1 MNQEYQQRFLAAR
14 RGIIARRFRTL
25 NDMQRR
31 AVLTTQGPL
40 LLLAGAGSGKTT
52 VLIHRIANLMT
63 FGRASDSEEIP
74 QDVTPEDVAFL
85 EDYLASPREENQP
98 RAQTLCALEPAKPWS
113 IIAITFTNKAAN
125 ELKDRLAK
133 MLGDDAADVWAM
145 TFHSACCRILRRD
158 IDRLGYTGSFTIY
171 DSQDSERVM
180 KDVIRDMQLDEKS
193 FPPRMLLNLI
203 SRAKDQ
209 MQSPEEFAK
218 TAAVSGD
225 YRMERAATAYELY
238 ETRLQEAN
246 ALDFD
251 DIILR
256 TVELLQQFEDVRSY
270 YQRKFRYVLIDEYQ
284 DTNHLQYLLA
294 SLLAGGYENICV
306 VGDDDQ
312 SIYRFRG
319 ATIENI
325 LSFEEQYP
333 AAQVI
338 RLEQNYRS
346 TKAILKAANA
356 VISHNRGRKGKTLWT
371 ENPSGNKIKIRQ
383 TGSESDEAAFVA
395 SQIFRLSQGKS
406 FANIAVLYRTNAQS
420 NALEYAFQRNGIPYR
435 IIGGMRF
442 FDRAE
447 VKDMLAYLCLIN
459 NRSDD
464 LRLRRIINLPPRG
477 IGAKTLE
484 TVNRL
489 AAAEEMCLYSVVAD
503 AANYGPLEKVAGKL
517 TAFSQLIE
525 DLAELQDTL
534 SLPDFYEEVLQ
545 RTGYQA
551 MLEAK
556 DDLESRTRLENV
568 RELKSSIISYVEN
581 TDDPSLSGFLEEI
594 ALYTDLEQYD
604 QGAEAVVLMTMHS
617 AKGLEFDHV
626 FLVGLEEGLFPSS
639 RATTSAE
646 ELEEERRLCYV
657 AITRA
662 KLTLTITY
670 ARQRMLYGHT
680 TYGRPSRFLSEIPPD
695 CVDAPAPK
703 PQPAYE
709 PQRSSLYGDYDRYTP
724 ASGQRREKRREYSS
738 LGAKPQGAKVQ
749 FVKGDMVVHRAF
761 GRGMVLSVLPMGND
775 ALLEIAFD
783 EIGTKRLMANTAGAH
798 MTKQ

>member
-1 MNQEYQQRFLAAR
+1 
-14 RGIIARRFRTL
+14 
-25 NDMQRR
+25 
-31 AVLTTQGPL
+31 
-40 LLLAGAGSGKTT
+40 
-52 VLIHRIANLMT
+52 
-63 FGRASDSEEIP
+63 
-74 QDVTPEDVAFL
+74 
-85 EDYLASPREENQP
+85 
-98 RAQTLCALEPAKPWS
+98 
-113 IIAITFTNKAAN
+113 
-125 ELKDRLAK
+125 
-133 MLGDDAADVWAM
+133 
-145 TFHSACCRILRRD
+145 
-158 IDRLGYTGSFTIY
+158 
-171 DSQDSERVM
+171 
-180 KDVIRDMQLDEKS
+180 
-193 FPPRMLLNLI
+193 
-203 SRAKDQ
+203 
-209 MQSPEEFAK
+209 
-218 TAAVSGD
+218 
-225 YRMERAATAYELY
+225 
-238 ETRLQEAN
+238 
-246 ALDFD
+246 
-251 DIILR
+251 
-256 TVELLQQFEDVRSY
+256 
-270 YQRKFRYVLIDEYQ
+270 
-284 DTNHLQYLLA
+284 
-294 SLLAGGYENICV
+294 
-306 VGDDDQ
+306 
-312 SIYRFRG
+312 
-319 ATIENI
+319 
-325 LSFEEQYP
+325 
-333 AAQVI
+333 
-338 RLEQNYRS
+338 
-346 TKAILKAANA
+346 
-356 VISHNRGRKGKTLWT
+356 
-371 ENPSGNKIKIRQ
+371 
-383 TGSESDEAAFVA
+383 
-395 SQIFRLSQGKS
+395 
-406 FANIAVLYRTNAQS
+406 
-420 NALEYAFQRNGIPYR
+420 
-435 IIGGMRF
+435 
-442 FDRAE
+442 
-447 VKDMLAYLCLIN
+447 MLAYLCLIN

-749 FVKGDMVVHRAF
+749 FAKGDMVVHRAF